1 MKSNC
6 GVMYKRDCS
15 SMQLV
20 CTFKILSSREEISFL
35 AKSSVIMNEIILSF
49 RLRIQKFV
57 LLLNLYCD

>member
-1 MKSNC
+1 
-6 GVMYKRDCS
+6 
-15 SMQLV
+15 MQLV
-20 CTFKILSSREEISFL
+20 CAFKILSSREEISFL